1 MDKSK
6 ISALHKGHRQRL
18 KNRYSKEGIS
28 SFQEHELLELL
39 LFFAIPYKDTNQLAH
54 ELINNFG
61 SMPNVLNA
69 PPESLKAFK
78 NMTGNAALLL
88 NLVNDISNKYYM
100 TKPYPPQ
107 NINSPQKLKA
117 FLEEKYKN
125 IDKEVVYLLLID
137 KQNRVIDCIKMNEG
151 FNRVSEVKIG
161 EIAKIAHIRNIS
173 RIILVHNHPDSS
185 PVSTNDVVSTKKI
198 AYHLNS
204 IDIELC
210 ESYVLTN
217 NKLVGIIDML
227 NKSSKLK

>member
-1 MDKSK
+1 MIYD
-6 ISALHKGHRQRL
+6 I
-18 KNRYSKEGIS
+18 
-28 SFQEHELLELL
+28 
-39 LFFAIPYKDTNQLAH
+39 
-54 ELINNFG
+54 LIHVYIT
-61 SMPNVLNA
+61 S
-69 PPESLKAFK
+69 
-78 NMTGNAALLL
+78 ALLL

-100 TKPYPPQ
+100 TKPFPLQ

-117 FLEEKYKN
+117 FFEEKYKN
-125 IDKEVVYLLLID
+125 VDKEVVYLLLID

-161 EIAKIAHIRNIS
+161 EIAKIANTRNIS